1 MFIFLNFLVLPVELQ
16 FKAWYI
22 MITSMKGGETM
33 KKDTTANRLKKIMEE
48 TGLRQIDILKRAEP
62 YCKQHGVKLNKSD
75 ISQYVSGKVEPS
87 QDKLYILGLALNVQE
102 SWLMGL
108 DVPMKRKSS
117 AEQAEQDVDLLQKYS
132 MLSERDQTIIDN
144 LISFMLKTD

>member
-1 MFIFLNFLVLPVELQ
+1 MFIFLNFLVLAIELL

-22 MITSMKGGETM
+22 VSIPMKGGEYM
-33 KKDTTANRLKKIMEE
+33 RKDTTANRLKKIMEE
-48 TGLRQIDILKRAEP
+48 TGLRQVDILKRAEP
-62 YCKQHGVKLNKSD
+62 YCKQHGVKMNKSD

-102 SWLMGL
+102 AWLMGL

-132 MLSERDQTIIDN
+132 MLSERDQAIINN